1 MKGRQAWHDLFK
13 LLLTCPTLNA
23 DSLMIFSKIQWLLLE
38 KKSSTLMCKALTIYA
53 SQNLTAIS

>member
-1 MKGRQAWHDLFK
+1 MKGRQARHDLFK
-13 LLLTCPTLNA
+13 PLLTCPTLNA

-38 KKSSTLMCKALTIYA
+38 KKSSRLMCKTLTIYA